1 MDSQKDV
8 IPAKAGIQGLRKLL
22 KFLDSRFRGND
33 GHMLLEAF
41 CEDSKY
47 FI

>member
-8 IPAKAGIQGLRKLL
+8 IPAKAGIQYECMLP
-22 KFLDSRFRGND
+22 KFLDSSFRWND
-33 GHMLLEAF
+33 EV
-41 CEDSKY
+41 D